1 MKVAYLVLTA
11 ILFGSVTTANAR
23 PYPDKAG
30 VCIIFKGDTVLT
42 KDVCVVS
49 PSEGAGGKTTILK
62 TFDKSYRVEAE
73 ERSDPKSDELN
84 DVFKFTVNG
93 EVAEGEYYRNA
104 SFYHIGDIRTFI
116 ELEEDYL
123 YCYKTKSVDICH
135 SY

>member
-1 MKVAYLVLTA
+1 MKVTYLVLTA
-11 ILFGSVTTANAR
+11 ILFGSVTIANAR

-30 VCIIFKGDTVLT
+30 ICITFKGDTVLT

-49 PSEGAGGKTTILK
+49 PSEGAGGKTTNLK
-62 TFDKSYRVEAE
+62 TFNKSYRIEAE
-73 ERSDPKSDELN
+73 ERATRKSDEIN

-93 EVAEGEYYRNA
+93 EAAKGEYYRNA
-104 SFYHIGDIRTFI
+104 SFYHIDDIDTLI